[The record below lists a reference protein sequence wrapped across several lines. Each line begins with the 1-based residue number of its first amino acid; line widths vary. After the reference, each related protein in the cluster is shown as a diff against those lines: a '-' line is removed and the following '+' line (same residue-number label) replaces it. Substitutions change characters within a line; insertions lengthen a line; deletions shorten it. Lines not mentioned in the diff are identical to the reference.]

1 MKGEMLQRIIVV
13 IAMINHVEGLKM
25 KKATLALLVMGVL
38 VQGVALAG
46 GTGSQ
51 NGVIVRMG
59 AAMVD
64 PHGDGLNHAL
74 GQIDVGDNT
83 QLGLSVSVPVS
94 RNLAVGVLAATP
106 FKHDITLGGAKVG
119 TTKHL
124 PPTVTLQYRFNNAGN
139 ATPYVGLGANYT
151 RFFKEQTE
159 GALAGKALDLDDSTG
174 LAGELGVD
182 WKLNKRWGLNAA
194 AWYADIETDA
204 KVDGAPL
211 GTVKIDP
218 WVYMVGASYHF

>member
-1 MKGEMLQRIIVV
+1 
-13 IAMINHVEGLKM
+13 M
-25 KKATLALLVMGVL
+25 KKAALALLVVGLMA
-38 VQGVALAG
+38 QGAVLAG
-46 GTGSQ
+46 GVADAK
-51 NGVIVRMG
+51 NGVIVRVG

-83 QLGLSVSVPVS
+83 QLGLSVSIPVS

-139 ATPYVGLGANYT
+139 MTPYVGLGANYT
-151 RFFKEQTE
+151 KFFKEQTE
-159 GALAGKALDLDDSTG
+159 GALASTNLNLDDSTG

-204 KVDGAPL
+204 SINNGTTPL

>member
-1 MKGEMLQRIIVV
+1 
-13 IAMINHVEGLKM
+13 M
-25 KKATLALLVMGVL
+25 KKAALALLVMGL
-38 VQGVALAG
+38 MAQGVVLAG
-46 GTGSQ
+46 GVADAK
-51 NGVIVRMG
+51 NGVIVRVG

-64 PHGDGLNHAL
+64 PHGDGLNL
-74 GQIDVGDNT
+74 PPKIDVGNNT
-83 QLGLSVSVPVS
+83 QLGLSVSIPVS

-139 ATPYVGLGANYT
+139 MTPYVGLGANYT
-151 RFFKEQTE
+151 KFFKEQTE
-159 GALAGKALDLDDSTG
+159 GALAGGALDLDDSTG

-194 AWYADIETDA
+194 AWYADIESEATLNGA
-204 KVDGAPL
+204 KL